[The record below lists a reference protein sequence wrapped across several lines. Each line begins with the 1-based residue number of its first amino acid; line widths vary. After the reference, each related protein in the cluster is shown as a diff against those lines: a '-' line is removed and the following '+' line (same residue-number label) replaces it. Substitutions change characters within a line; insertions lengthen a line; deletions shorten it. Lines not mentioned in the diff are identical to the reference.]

1 MSCLETGD
9 MMETWML
16 KRLIF
21 LNTWWWRNI
30 ITEPL
35 YIWKVW
41 KTFWYNQKYG
51 SFCVYI
57 EGMVT
62 QWDDKKIDLFLTTG
76 CIKIILDASISYEEK
91 DKHETNIYEN
101 MYWEPNSLWQEQFK
115 FKIDEN
121 LLVFYLIFL
130 SLTIERL

>member
-1 MSCLETGD
+1 
-9 MMETWML
+9 
-16 KRLIF
+16 
-21 LNTWWWRNI
+21 
-30 ITEPL
+30 
-35 YIWKVW
+35 
-41 KTFWYNQKYG
+41 
-51 SFCVYI
+51 
-57 EGMVT
+57 MVT
-62 QWDDKKIDLFLTTG
+62 QWDDKKIDLFLTTR

-91 DKHETNIYEN
+91 DKHESNIYEN